1 MGVGAGGS
9 PSPPGQP
16 RQLAGAITAAE
27 AGEAGRNKAGDA
39 AQAAVA
45 ARARRS
51 HDQRVL
57 RTVSA
62 PYADNKMAAVAE
74 DPLNERQVNNF
85 LGGAGLPLVHF
96 RDGSPICVGLQ
107 PIYSASRVC
116 LYLRIA
122 YFWTLMHGGANTFL
136 SSHSSA
142 EL

>member
-9 PSPPGQP
+9 PSPPGS
-16 RQLAGAITAAE
+16 RGSSRRFTAAE

-51 HDQRVL
+51 HDQRML

-85 LGGAGLPLVHF
+85 LGVAGLPLGF
-96 RDGSPICVGLQ
+96 PRWSPICVGLQ
-107 PIYSASRVC
+107 LIYLLAGSVYTCALLIFGLYARHAS
-116 LYLRIA
+116 
-122 YFWTLMHGGANTFL
+122 TFAASVHPL
-136 SSHSSA
+136 S
-142 EL
+142 